1 MVSQEHLKQQQE
13 LVKQRL
19 MRLGNNV
26 ALERCDFS
34 PLTEDICIALN
45 YTINNIEIKLR
56 QAKQNSFR
64 GFI

>member
-1 MVSQEHLKQQQE
+1 MVSQEQLKRQQE

-19 MRLGNNV
+19 MQLGNNV

-34 PLTEDICIALN
+34 PLTEDICVALN

-56 QAKQNSFR
+56 QAKRNSFR
-64 GFI
+64 GFL

>member
-1 MVSQEHLKQQQE
+1 MVSQEQLKRQQE

-19 MRLGNNV
+19 MQLGNNV

-45 YTINNIEIKLR
+45 YTINNIEIKMR
-56 QAKQNSFR
+56 QAKRNSFR
-64 GFI
+64 GFL